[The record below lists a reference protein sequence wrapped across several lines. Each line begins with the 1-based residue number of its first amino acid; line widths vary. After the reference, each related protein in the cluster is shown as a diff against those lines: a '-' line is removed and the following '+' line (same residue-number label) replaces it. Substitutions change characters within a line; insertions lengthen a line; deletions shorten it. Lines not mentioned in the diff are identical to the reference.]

1 MQLFKHNKV
10 EEKSSNQDL
19 LKEEFESIKNKEV
32 EKATTKVVN
41 FYYHSS
47 CGCGGTSTKKYHAT
61 VPIDNPIKDGDT
73 IDFYDDANRNPDL
86 WNADW
91 KEGWV

>member
-1 MQLFKHNKV
+1 MQLFKHNEV

-19 LKEEFESIKNKEV
+19 LEEFESIKNKEV
-32 EKATTKVVN
+32 KKATTKVVN

-47 CGCGGTSTKKYHAT
+47 CGCGGTSATKYHAT

-73 IDFYDDANRNPDL
+73 IDADDDVGRNLDL
-86 WNADW
+86 WDADW
-91 KEGWV
+91 KEDWV